1 MESPEW
7 NKNIDSL
14 RVLNEIK
21 QKIKKLKKK
30 WNESAKCHKRQPKER
45 KGRPLY
51 HRIPKWEPRKETIFW
66 CAQKVPCIIT
76 LNMSRM

>member
-21 QKIKKLKKK
+21 QKIKKFKKK
-30 WNESAKCHKRQPKER
+30 MEQISKMSQAAAKGEKR
-45 KGRPLY
+45 
-51 HRIPKWEPRKETIFW
+51 
-66 CAQKVPCIIT
+66 
-76 LNMSRM
+76 

>member
-21 QKIKKLKKK
+21 QKIKKFKKK
-30 WNESAKCHKRQPKER
+30 MERISKMSQEAAKGEKR
-45 KGRPLY
+45 
-51 HRIPKWEPRKETIFW
+51 
-66 CAQKVPCIIT
+66 
-76 LNMSRM
+76 